1 MGAVAADGTR
11 AAMPCHEMNFL
22 IKTAL
27 PTIASIGL
35 LTLACSVHREFTRAA
50 AEENGGAS
58 GRGQVGSPDEHASG
72 GSGQTHASDNG
83 ASSGAAGEGSE
94 EISSAGARGDEI
106 ADTANAPSSSAGMG
120 NGGTSNGGTSNGGAG
135 TGGISNGGAGTGGIS
150 NGGAGTGGGG
160 TSNGGAGTGGGGS
173 SSGGTGGGSSSGGDG
188 GGSSNGGNG
197 GGASCGVDFSTDP
210 ENCGRCGHSCLG
222 GVCQAGTCQPIVL
235 ASGQLNPGAVVVAG
249 PYVYWTRTG
258 DTTTGQGGAVMKV
271 AATGGTPVEVAAN
284 QNTARGLALDGSN
297 MYWSSA
303 VSGGA
308 IQKLSVAGGTAAVV
322 AGALNSPAIA
332 VSPNWLYFQ
341 DCPTL
346 NAWCVAVRRIP
357 LSGGTSESVGAG
369 TSIQGFLAVNS
380 AYLYWVTTTTL
391 NRVPLN
397 GTTST
402 AIVTGQFNLN
412 GIAVDESN
420 LFWAN
425 LANGGT
431 IMKANL
437 DGTGAV
443 QLATGPGA
451 GNALA
456 IDQDT
461 VYWTENGIKG
471 SKPSVLAMVSRA
483 GGTSKQLFSIPR
495 ESGMCGSPK
504 TDDKAI
510 YWSVPGWESNTAT
523 GTIMKL
529 AKP

>member
-1 MGAVAADGTR
+1 MA
-11 AAMPCHEMNFL
+11 
-22 IKTAL
+22 
-27 PTIASIGL
+27 
-35 LTLACSVHREFTRAA
+35 
-50 AEENGGAS
+50 
-58 GRGQVGSPDEHASG
+58 
-72 GSGQTHASDNG
+72 
-83 ASSGAAGEGSE
+83 
-94 EISSAGARGDEI
+94 
-106 ADTANAPSSSAGMG
+106 
-120 NGGTSNGGTSNGGAG
+120 NGGAG
-135 TGGISNGGAGTGGIS
+135 TGGISNAGAGTGGIS
-150 NGGAGTGGGG
+150 NAGAGTGGI
-160 TSNGGAGTGGGGS
+160 SNAGAGTGGISNASAGTGGILNASAGTGGSGDASTGNGGGS
-173 SSGGTGGGSSSGGDG
+173 SSGG
-188 GGSSNGGNG
+188 NG
-197 GGASCGVDFSTDP
+197 GGMSCGSDFNADP

-222 GVCQAGTCQPIVL
+222 GACQAGTCQPIVL
-235 ASGQLNPGAVVVAG
+235 ASGQLNPGAVMVVG

-258 DTTTGQGGAVMKV
+258 DSTTGQGGAVMKV
-271 AATGGTPVEVAAN
+271 AASGGTPVEVAAN
-284 QNTARGLALDGSN
+284 QNTARGLALDGGN
-297 MYWSSA
+297 VYWSSA

-308 IQKLSVAGGTAAVV
+308 IQKLSFAGGTAALV

-380 AYLYWVTTTTL
+380 AFLYWVTTTTL

-397 GTTST
+397 GSTST

-471 SKPSVLAMVSRA
+471 SKPSVLSMVSRA

-504 TDDKAI
+504 TDDTAI
-510 YWSVPGWESNTAT
+510 YWSVSGWESNTAN
-523 GTIMKL
+523 GAIMKL